1 MTHIPWY
8 EDDFEPQSLV
18 PDLEDL
24 PERTVIFRGWLRRV
38 TEKLPADDA
47 DNKEPV
53 YWRLYSIPYCREY
66 IEFNDADVVLWR
78 KQTAGGK
85 TPNSTIVWIKDEAP
99 IKFVQKQQLHT
110 QAGFLQG
117 PIAGGGV
124 PQMGAGA
131 GVPPP
136 QGVTMWPNCGG
147 TSVINCGGTSVIN
160 CGGTSVINCGGTSVI
175 NCGGTSV
182 INCGGTSVINC
193 GGTSFFYCG

>member
-1 MTHIPWY
+1 MSSTNIPWY
-8 EDDFEPQSLV
+8 EDDFETDELV
-18 PDLEDL
+18 PELEDL

-38 TEKLPADDA
+38 NKKPPADD
-47 DNKEPV
+47 KEHV

-66 IEFNDADVVLWR
+66 IEFDDADVVLWR

-85 TPNSTIVWIKDEAP
+85 TPNSTIVWIKDEAR
-99 IKFVQKQQLHT
+99 ITYVQKQQLRT
-110 QAGFLQG
+110 QASFLQG
-117 PIAGGGV
+117 PIAGGGG

-131 GVPPP
+131 GALPQ
-136 QGVTMWPNCGG
+136 QGVSMWP
-147 TSVINCGGTSVIN
+147 N